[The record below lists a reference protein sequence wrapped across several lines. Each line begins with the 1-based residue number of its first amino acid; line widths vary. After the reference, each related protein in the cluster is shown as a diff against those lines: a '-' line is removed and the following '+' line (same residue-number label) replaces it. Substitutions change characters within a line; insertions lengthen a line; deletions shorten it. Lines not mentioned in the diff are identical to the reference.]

1 MDSKMQSIMRLVQST
16 SQSALIFRQLINV
29 GKYIFVQLIHNTD
42 SDELLLLVI
51 NDLKKMNVIEKDVT
65 LLVKNEL
72 ALLV

>member
-1 MDSKMQSIMRLVQST
+1 MQSIMRLVQST

-51 NDLKKMNVIEKDVT
+51 NDLKKMNVIEKDVA

-72 ALLV
+72 ALLI

>member
-1 MDSKMQSIMRLVQST
+1 MQSIMRLVQST
-16 SQSALIFRQLINV
+16 SQSALIFRQLFNV

>member
-1 MDSKMQSIMRLVQST
+1 MRLVQST

>member
-1 MDSKMQSIMRLVQST
+1 MQSIMRLVQST